1 MNFVKPLRRQH
12 FFNLLIILS
21 LFFSNT
27 KSIAQLK
34 TNNKTIS
41 GSGQFGGASIITPR
55 AITPRAS
62 ELKKTTKRITYL
74 AVSDHKEWTNDQGKI
89 IKARLIAFDSGNKE
103 KFIPPTII
111 KENNIRMLVGQKSYI
126 FELKKLNKENQKEI
140 LQLNDGFKA
149 HYKRVKEAQKKKNSK

>member
-12 FFNLLIILS
+12 FFNLLVIFS

-55 AITPRAS
+55 AS
-62 ELKKTTKRITYL
+62 ELKKTTKKITYL

-126 FELKKLNKENQKEI
+126 FELKKLNKESQKEI